1 MKKIA
6 ILAAISLALSAC
18 NDNAAKAD
26 TSATK
31 TANTAE
37 KTQKAPAKLES
48 MSDKASYSMGHFFA
62 QEMQNRFDSIK
73 KYDVTIDNALFLE
86 GLKDG
91 LAKTG
96 RFTDEELAANMDEFQ
111 KHIQAGM
118 KAEQEKKLA
127 EAKAAAE
134 KQLKAGEEY
143 RAEYAKQEGVKTTE
157 SGLMYKVLEKGK
169 GGKKPVAADEVKV
182 HYKGTFID
190 GKQFDSSYDR
200 GNPTSF
206 PLGGVI
212 KGWTEGLQLMEVGD
226 KFEFVIPADIAYG
239 EDGRGGIPGNA
250 TLVFVV
256 ELLDINPSK

>member
-6 ILAAISLALSAC
+6 ILAAISLVLSAC
-18 NDNAAKAD
+18 NDNAVKANPSTKKAPS
-26 TSATK
+26 TS
-31 TANTAE
+31 E
-37 KTQKAPAKLES
+37 QQKAPAKLEG
-48 MSDKASYSMGHFFA
+48 MNEKASYSMGYFFA

-73 KYDVTIDNALFLE
+73 KYDVMIDNALFLD

-96 RFTDEELAANMDEFQ
+96 RFTEEELAANMDTLQ

-118 KAEQEKKLA
+118 KAEQEKQLA

-134 KQLKAGEEY
+134 KRLKAGEEY
-143 RAEYAKQEGVKTTE
+143 RAEYAKQDGVKTTE

-190 GKQFDSSYDR
+190 GQQFDSSYDR
-200 GNPTSF
+200 GTPTSF

-239 EDGRGGIPGNA
+239 EHGRGSIPGNA

-256 ELLDINPSK
+256 ELLEINPKK